1 MNENE
6 IYVVKEH
13 KFDNPIIT
21 EIDSIIDKC
30 FRDCHNSYF
39 HNFKYEY
46 IYDIK
51 LTNITKN
58 EIINLTISGKSMNL
72 YELNKKLTVARQN
85 GFMFNQIN
93 NLSLKFYSHLR
104 YINISYYLES
114 QIPMCHRQFFRVIS
128 QNREYVDNFCN
139 DLNSPFHFACQ
150 KWINQINY

>member
-6 IYVVKEH
+6 LYVVKEY

-39 HNFKYEY
+39 HNFKYEC
-46 IYDIK
+46 IYDCK
-51 LTNITKN
+51 LTNITNN
-58 EIINLTISGKSMNL
+58 EIFNLTISGKSMNL
-72 YELNKKLTVARQN
+72 YELNNKLTVARQN

-93 NLSLKFYSHLR
+93 NLSLNFYSHLR
-104 YINISYYLES
+104 YINIRYYLKF

-139 DLNSPFHFACQ
+139 DLNNPFHFACQ
-150 KWINQINY
+150 KWINQLK